1 MRIGIPAEIMN
12 QEGRVSASPQA
23 VASLLH
29 DGHTVLVQR
38 GAGAHSSFADADYEA
53 AGAVLGT
60 AEEAWAC
67 ELVVK
72 VKEPQPEEYRFL
84 RRDLILFTYLHL
96 AASPELARALMEA
109 GTTAIAY
116 ETVTDAMGGLPLLT
130 PMSQVAGRLAVL
142 AGAHHL
148 QSTQGGRGVL
158 LSGIPGTP
166 PGKVVVIGGG
176 HVGASAVA
184 MAAGLRAEVTVL
196 DISARVLERF
206 DDVYQGRVRTVLS
219 DPAALAAELADADLV
234 IGAVLVAGAKAPVLV
249 SDAMVATMRPGSV
262 LVDVAIDQGGCFESS
277 RKTSYSDPTFTV
289 GESVFYC
296 VPNMPG
302 AVAHTSTRALSAA
315 TSPYVRA
322 IANLG
327 VDGAIEQYPGLA
339 GGINVRD
346 GEIFNAAVARALG

>member
-38 GAGAHSSFADADYEA
+38 GAGAHSSFTDADYEA

-67 ELVVK
+67 ELVLK

-96 AASPELARALMEA
+96 AASPELARALTEA

-219 DPAALAAELADADLV
+219 DPAGLAAELADADLV

-289 GESVFYC
+289 GETVFYC

-322 IANLG
+322 TANLG

-346 GEIFNAAVARALG
+346 GEIVNAAVARALG